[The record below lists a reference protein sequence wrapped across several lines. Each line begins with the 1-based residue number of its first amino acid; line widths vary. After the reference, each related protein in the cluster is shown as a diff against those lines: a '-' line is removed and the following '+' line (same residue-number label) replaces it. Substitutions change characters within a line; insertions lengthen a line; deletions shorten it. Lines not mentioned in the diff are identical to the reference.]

1 MPLPLPLCEPGPI
14 LTYLSKLRQADPA
27 LWEKVRVSLRFL
39 METPDGAMLLDLL
52 EKATVETVLPILA
65 DPRAL
70 EARNAQALIARDLRR
85 IVSDETDQ
93 LVQRQDQLASARRP
107 VRRNP

>member
-1 MPLPLPLCEPGPI
+1 L
-14 LTYLSKLRQADPA
+14 KLRRADPS
-27 LWEKVRVSLRFL
+27 LEEKVRVSLRFL

-93 LVQRQDQLASARRP
+93 LVKQQDQVASARRLAGRGVP
-107 VRRNP
+107 RT